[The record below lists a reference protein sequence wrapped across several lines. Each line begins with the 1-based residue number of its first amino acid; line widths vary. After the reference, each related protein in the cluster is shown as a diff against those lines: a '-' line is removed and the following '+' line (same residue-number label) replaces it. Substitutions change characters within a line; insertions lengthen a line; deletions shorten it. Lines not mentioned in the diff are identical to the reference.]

1 MMNNLKKL
9 MAGIFILAG
18 SSVAMADD
26 GGDRFENYTEI
37 LNKQYRESLETIE
50 GIREAELEVEGAGD
64 LIVVEVETEARKDMS
79 DQGLL
84 DAIDPIVDRVLAQIR
99 EDYDNKVRLVVER
112 DDRIIRSES
121 I

>member
-1 MMNNLKKL
+1 MKNNLKKL

-26 GGDRFENYTEI
+26 GGEGFENYSEI
-37 LNKQYRESLETIE
+37 LNKQYRENFKAIKGLE
-50 GIREAELEVEGAGD
+50 EAEFEMEESGN
-64 LIVVEVETEARKDMS
+64 LIVVEVETEAQKSMT
-79 DQGLL
+79 DQTLL
-84 DAIDPIVDRVLAQIR
+84 DAIDPIVEKAMAQIK
-99 EDYDNKVRLVVER
+99 EDYENRIRLVVER